1 MIVQKTT
8 KEILAESIQELA
20 ASKSV
25 EKITIKEIT
34 QNCGMTS
41 TTFYNHFPINM
52 NCLLGFI
59 MSQWSRSWAD

>member
-41 TTFYNHFPINM
+41 TTF
-52 NCLLGFI
+52 
-59 MSQWSRSWAD
+59 

>member
-41 TTFYNHFPINM
+41 TTFYNHFSDKYE
-52 NCLLGFI
+52 LLGFI